1 MAMTVLTIETTQDA
15 QGHRWTI
22 INPDIGPIAGS
33 NKFPTRHDMLKSL
46 FNIFFGDYD
55 ETFLSL
61 YAEWNPDQ
69 QQDGLFPEPVP
80 VRPPEQVPVSF
91 GGEGGM
97 SASVQ
102 PVQAG
107 DPPFGATD
115 PAL

>member
-1 MAMTVLTIETTQDA
+1 MTVLTIETHQDN

-22 INPDIGPIAGS
+22 VHPDIGPIAGS
-33 NKFPTRHDMLKSL
+33 NKFLTRHDMLKSL

-55 ETFLSL
+55 ETFLGL

-69 QQDGLFPEPVP
+69 QQEAMFPEPEP
-80 VRPPEQVPVSF
+80 VRPPERVPVSF
-91 GGEGGM
+91 SGVDGTTPNAE
-97 SASVQ
+97 

-115 PAL
+115 QAL